1 MSTSAAAYSALMLSP
16 AEFARFMSELE
27 SDIPGELDAIF
38 QRDPAYSA
46 ILRHYIFLSQ
56 SLTDLEQQVERHQAE
71 QHFIF
76 DRIIEAGVLEPQ
88 LEPHIRNF
96 RRQKTRR
103 YRYHPDTVPEYP
115 SSSRR
120 TPSPIVSYDSNI
132 DIDIQVHPDH
142 RRRSHNEEEL
152 GTKGNPIYISDE
164 NEVQCGGC
172 GDGGHTF
179 WDCTKEYRFDE
190 ERQKYVPIHDGD
202 NLMEQRYVVNTDNVQ
217 SQ

>member
-1 MSTSAAAYSALMLSP
+1 MSTSADAYSALMLSP
-16 AEFARFMSELE
+16 AEFARFVSELK
-27 SDIPGELDAIF
+27 SHIPGELDAIF

-56 SLTDLEQQVERHQAE
+56 SLTNLEQQ
-71 QHFIF
+71 
-76 DRIIEAGVLEPQ
+76 
-88 LEPHIRNF
+88 
-96 RRQKTRR
+96 RQKTQR
-103 YRYHPDTVPEYP
+103 YRYHPDAVPEYP

-142 RRRSHNEEEL
+142 RRQSHNEEKL
-152 GTKGNPIYISDE
+152 GTNGNRIYTISDE
-164 NEVQCGGC
+164 NKVQCGGC

>member
-56 SLTDLEQQVERHQAE
+56 SLTNLEQQVERHQAE

-76 DRIIEAGVLEPQ
+76 NQIIEAGVLEPQ

-96 RRQKTRR
+96 R
-103 YRYHPDTVPEYP
+103 
-115 SSSRR
+115 
-120 TPSPIVSYDSNI
+120 
-132 DIDIQVHPDH
+132 
-142 RRRSHNEEEL
+142 
-152 GTKGNPIYISDE
+152 
-164 NEVQCGGC
+164 
-172 GDGGHTF
+172 
-179 WDCTKEYRFDE
+179 
-190 ERQKYVPIHDGD
+190 
-202 NLMEQRYVVNTDNVQ
+202 
-217 SQ
+217 